1 MEQVRF
7 TPPKFNMEPEDHGF
21 QKDFPFPGTFFR
33 FHVKFRGCIF
43 LLWVVMF
50 GGQQPSKRKC
60 HGNRSEKTYFT
71 FAPTFHTKEV
81 LRDTNSL
88 WKFSTFSTMV
98 FQPPKEF
105 SKHWNDRNTKI
116 SSPLTH
122 RTCGLERNKNTH
134 SCGGTWWM
142 HLVHQPVDKTLS
154 CIRLIMKTDILDKHI
169 VVIKVPWGLQLNLQ
183 FLSKHSFT
191 ALGSLEVFGMSRLS
205 TSC

>member
-1 MEQVRF
+1 MGRKRCPKLDWIGFCQRHSPKMEQVRWKHPRNLIWNLKIMVSKRIF
-7 TPPKFNMEPEDHGF
+7 LF
-21 QKDFPFPGTFFR
+21 QGLFFR

-122 RTCGLERNKNTH
+122 RTCGTRAKQKHPQLR
-134 SCGGTWWM
+134 WY
-142 HLVHQPVDKTLS
+142 LVD
-154 CIRLIMKTDILDKHI
+154 
-169 VVIKVPWGLQLNLQ
+169 
-183 FLSKHSFT
+183 
-191 ALGSLEVFGMSRLS
+191 ALGASTRRQDFKLHQTDYENGHFG
-205 TSC
+205 